1 MNILYVSTLCSKTKF
16 NDLFNKSVV
25 KPAQQAQKYHRL
37 MVEGL
42 AQNEGIS
49 VKALTAAP
57 VSRAISNEWYHK
69 REFENINNIEYE
81 YLSFINMP
89 LLRQIG
95 LFITGFIG
103 TLKWCRKHPEG
114 AVVCDVLNISVSSAA
129 LFASKLN
136 RTRSVGIVTDV
147 PDYLSKMSGDKINLS
162 SRLISWINTYIMN
175 RFDSYIFLTK
185 QMNQLIN
192 LTDKPYVIIEG
203 QVDINMAKAANIIS
217 DKHEAKICLYAGTLN
232 KIYGLKLLTDA
243 FSAADIADAEL
254 HIYGSGDFVE
264 ELKKICIEHTNIKY
278 FGVVPNDAVVVEQLK
293 ATLLINPRPT
303 NKEYT
308 KYSFPSKN
316 MEYMVSGTPV
326 LTTRLPGMP
335 KEYEPYV
342 YLIEKESANG
352 IANILTDVLS
362 LSREDLHKKG
372 TEAKKFVLE
381 NKNNVVQAAK
391 VIKMI
396 KMIKEKDGLNDR

>member
-1 MNILYVSTLCSKTKF
+1 MNIVYVSTLCSKIKF
-16 NDLFNKSVV
+16 DDLFNKSIV
-25 KPAQQAQKYHRL
+25 KPQQQAQKYHRL

-42 AQNEGIS
+42 AQNEGVY
-49 VKALTAAP
+49 VKALTAVP
-57 VSRAISNEWYHK
+57 VSRAISNEGYYK

-81 YLSFINMP
+81 YLPFINMP

-95 LFITGFIG
+95 LFVTGFIG

-129 LFASKLN
+129 SFASKFS
-136 RTRSVGIVTDV
+136 RTKSVGIVTDV
-147 PDYLSKMSGDKINLS
+147 PYFLTKMSGDKISPLNS
-162 SRLISWINTYIMN
+162 LISWINTFIMN

-185 QMNQLIN
+185 QMNRLIN
-192 LTDKPYVIIEG
+192 VTNKPYVIIEG
-203 QVDINMAKAANIIS
+203 QVDINMAKAANTIS
-217 DKHEAKICLYAGTLN
+217 DKHEKKICLYAGALN
-232 KIYGLKLLTDA
+232 KIYGLKLLVDA
-243 FSAADIADAEL
+243 FIAADIDDAEL

-278 FGVVPNDAVVVEQLK
+278 FGVVPNDAVVAEQLK

-303 NKEYT
+303 NEEYT

-335 KEYEPYV
+335 EEYEPYV
-342 YLIEKESANG
+342 YLMEDETVAGSASVLRE
-352 IANILTDVLS
+352 ILS
-362 LSREDLHKKG
+362 FSREDLHQKG
-372 TEAKKFVLE
+372 AEAKKFVLE
-381 NKNNVVQAAK
+381 NKNNVVQA
-391 VIKMI
+391 
-396 KMIKEKDGLNDR
+396 EKAIRLLFEMKGI

>member
-114 AVVCDVLNISVSSAA
+114 AVVCDVLNISISSAA
-129 LFASKLN
+129 LLATKLN
-136 RTRSVGIVTDV
+136 RTNSLAIVTDV
-147 PDYLSKMSGDKINLS
+147 PDFLMNMSGKKISLL
-162 SRLISWINTYIMN
+162 SRLISSINTFIMN
-175 RFDSYIFLTK
+175 RFDSYVFLTE
-185 QMNQLIN
+185 QMNELIN
-192 LTDKPYVIIEG
+192 IENKPYVVIEG
-203 QVDINMAKAANIIS
+203 QVDIDMAKVANTIS
-217 DKHEAKICLYAGTLN
+217 DKHEKKICLYAGAL
-232 KIYGLKLLTDA
+232 KEIYGLEMLTDA
-243 FSAADIADAEL
+243 FIVADIADAEL
-254 HIYGSGDFVE
+254 HIYGSGDFAE
-264 ELKKICIEHTNIKY
+264 ELRKICMNHTNVKY
-278 FGVVPNDAVVVEQLK
+278 FGVVPNDIVIGEQLK

-303 NKEYT
+303 NEEYT

-335 KEYEPYV
+335 EEYEPYV
-342 YLIEKESANG
+342 YLIEDETVAGLASVLRE
-352 IANILTDVLS
+352 ILS
-362 LSREDLHKKG
+362 FSREDLHQKG
-372 TEAKKFVLE
+372 AEAKKFVLE
-381 NKNNVVQAAK
+381 NKNNVVQAGK
-391 VIKMI
+391 VVDMI
-396 KMIKEKDGLNDR
+396 NSEMNNENEY